1 MKIVDWNTLPELGLS
16 HNQHIKKK
24 TLVSKGEIPHLM
36 MFGTAVF
43 KPGDKV
49 DFHLHE
55 IMFEVFFIQ
64 IGKVI
69 FEVNGEKHILTKGK
83 CIIIEPGELHAQSNP
98 FDEDVSW
105 SYFGISID

>member
-1 MKIVDWNTLPELGLS
+1 MKIVDWNTLPELGVS
-16 HNQHIKKK
+16 HNPHIKKK
-24 TLVSKGEIPHLM
+24 TLITKGEIPNLM

-49 DFHLHE
+49 DLHQHGT
-55 IMFEVFFIQ
+55 MFEVFFIQ
-64 IGKVI
+64 SGKVI
-69 FEVNGEKHILTKGK
+69 FEVNGEKHVLSKGN
-83 CIIIEPGELHAQSNP
+83 CITIEPGELHAQTNP